1 MEQYEIRERYEEDDE
16 IDLVDLLKTIIKERK
31 IVLVTTIVVTVL
43 AFGLALY
50 KKSLPKKYTA
60 VITLNNQL
68 GSIPLYQNEL
78 EDSIIKYIQGTKL
91 LSSELK
97 EKENKESKYNEY
109 SDLKSLFNQKEGYK
123 FIDVTDEKEI
133 KDVENKLAA
142 VISELNNGI
151 NKIVAENVDRRLE
164 ESFESL
170 ETLKEKATVMDK
182 DINLLIEK
190 NRDVLK
196 ENLSENIMYLEPVLY
211 SEFNETT
218 KLLTEKYSEVEKLSF
233 LKKMSDNKGYVL
245 NIKEV
250 EFNKSKIG
258 GAVLIILGM
267 IFGLGFGMFI
277 AIVKEP
283 IKNILKE
290 VREENR

>member
-16 IDLVDLLKTIIKERK
+16 IDLVDLLKTIIKEKK
-31 IVLVTTIVVTVL
+31 IVIVTTIVVTVL
-43 AFGLALY
+43 AFGLAFY

-68 GSIPLYQNEL
+68 DSIPLYQNEL
-78 EDSIIKYIQGTKL
+78 EESIIKYIQGTKL

-133 KDVENKLAA
+133 KDVENKLAE

-218 KLLTEKYSEVEKLSF
+218 KLLTEKYSEIEKLSF

-258 GAVLIILGM
+258 GTVLILLGM

-290 VREENR
+290 IKEEDK